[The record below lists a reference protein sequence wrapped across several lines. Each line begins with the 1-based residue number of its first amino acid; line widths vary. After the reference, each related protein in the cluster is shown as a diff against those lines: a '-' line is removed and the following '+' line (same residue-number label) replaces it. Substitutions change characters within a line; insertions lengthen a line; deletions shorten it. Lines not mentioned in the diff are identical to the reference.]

1 MTQGIAWVE
10 QASGEASGEASGQAS
25 EPRSHSLFASG
36 AVAFVQGFAHLI
48 VYELNQSVHT

>member
-1 MTQGIAWVE
+1 
-10 QASGEASGEASGQAS
+10 
-25 EPRSHSLFASG
+25 LFASG